1 MKIGIL
7 TFHNAI
13 NYGAVLQC
21 YALKETLSKFGHSVE
36 VLDYRVSSI
45 EKSKMIFNFK
55 TFCGCNGMKRKIR
68 YIIESIVT
76 SSDKHRV
83 ISAFDDFIHQHLSLS
98 CRIFSIEDIPA
109 YYDYIIFGSDQIWNP
124 RICNGLD
131 KILWGQF
138 PKERMKF
145 ISYAASLEDTSIIS
159 KEQWNLIGH
168 YLKSFD
174 YISVREES
182 LKKELSKISSLPI
195 KCCIDP
201 TLLTTVTTFDSIL
214 VKPKEDNYVFLFT
227 VQQDDNAQNFAMN
240 VAKQHNM
247 KLIRCNAIPHFR
259 MTVSDNDCKY
269 VEAISPGE
277 FLGYIKNA
285 NLVIANS
292 FHAIAFSLIFEKD
305 FYALKSKRSERV
317 SNILSSLCLSNRI
330 ISSRE
335 RIAEIVPVDYRKPRE
350 LLNQMRKESLNFLL
364 KSGL

>member
-21 YALKETLSKFGHSVE
+21 YALKETLSKLGHSVE

-45 EKSKMIFNFK
+45 EESKNIFNFK
-55 TFCGCNGMKRKIR
+55 TFCRYNGMKSKIR
-68 YIIESIVT
+68 YVIESIAT

-83 ISAFDDFIHQHLSLS
+83 ISAFDDYIHQHLSLS
-98 CRIFSIEDIPA
+98 RRIFSIKDIPA

-124 RICNGLD
+124 RICKGLD

-138 PKERMKF
+138 PKDRMKF
-145 ISYAASLEDTSIIS
+145 ISYAASLEDTGIIT
-159 KEQWNLIGH
+159 KEQWNQIGQ

-174 YISVREES
+174 FISVREES
-182 LKKELSKISSLPI
+182 LKKELSKISSMPVR
-195 KCCIDP
+195 CCIDP
-201 TLLTTVTTFDSIL
+201 TLLTTVTTFDNIL

-227 VQQDDNAQNFAMN
+227 VQPDDNAQNFAMN

-259 MTVSDNDCKY
+259 MNVSNNDCKY

-317 SNILSSLCLSNRI
+317 SNILSSLFLSDRI
-330 ISSRE
+330 INSSE
-335 RIAEIVPVDYRKPRE
+335 KIAEVVPMDYNKPRE
-350 LLNQMRKESLNFLL
+350 MLNQMRKDSINFLHD
-364 KSGL
+364 SGL